1 MVYFPFLAGSV
12 GGILKKSN
20 PIFTADIRLEDAL
33 LSWGRDLSPFM
44 TPIIF
49 MMVVTHA
56 MLMVISLPERLVSLR
71 HKCVINAAVVI
82 FQWCVYGYLMHLAS
96 SPPEAIYFIM
106 VTPMIMFLSLAIMPN
121 SHLFNAIQLF
131 VCTCAAISFTFTS
144 KDHFQFRCTSSGLAR
159 ALQSAKGGA
168 GGGSDS
174 SVGGLCHYAV
184 TPFIWFMNLVLPQV
198 LYNRFSNILDIVV

>member
-1 MVYFPFLAGSV
+1 MMYFPFLAGSV
-12 GGILKKSN
+12 TGILKKSN

-44 TPIIF
+44 TAFIF
-49 MMVVTHA
+49 MIVVTHA
-56 MLMVISLPERLVSLR
+56 MLMVIALPERLVSLR
-71 HKCVINAAVVI
+71 HKCAVNAAAVLL
-82 FQWCVYGYLMHLAS
+82 QWCVLGYLFHLS
-96 SPPEAIYFIM
+96 LSPPEAIYFILAL
-106 VTPMIMFLSLAIMPN
+106 PMILFVSLTVMPN

-131 VCTCAAISFTFTS
+131 VITCAALSFTFTS
-144 KDHFQFRCTSSGLAR
+144 EDHFQFSCTSSGLTR

-168 GGGSDS
+168 GGGGDS

-198 LYNRFSNILDIVV
+198 LYYSLSDILGIA